1 MSVRARLEGLGAVE
15 EGRRAGTGGEWW
27 LGSPRDP
34 SASLSVRVRVIVKI
48 WLHGK
53 GGGATGERRLI
64 SVWDSPN
71 ARISKIKLTR

>member
-15 EGRRAGTGGEWW
+15 EGRRAGTGGAWW

-34 SASLSVRVRVIVKI
+34 SASLSVRVRVIVK
-48 WLHGK
+48 L
-53 GGGATGERRLI
+53 GGRGEGATGERRLI